1 MIPQDFIQTLLGRVD
16 IVDVVERHVRLKK
29 AGTNY
34 KACCPFH
41 NEKTPSFNVS
51 PSKQFYH
58 CFGCGAHGNAIGF
71 VMEYSGLT
79 YPDAIRELA
88 QQLGLEVPEE
98 RAGRSGQSS
107 PSSPASRGIGV
118 RLMEALTF
126 YRAELRKSPVAIDYL
141 KGRGLT
147 GEIAARYGLGY
158 APDQWQALQG
168 VFADYDAQ
176 ELRDAGLVIDAEP
189 TESAGAE
196 PARKGRRYDRFRGRI
211 MFPILDARGNVLG
224 FGGRVLG
231 EGQPKYLNSPET
243 PVFEKGREL
252 YGLYQAKRAIR
263 DSNRVI
269 VVEGYMDVVALA
281 QHGVANVVATLG
293 TATTPVHLTKLLK
306 LADDVVFCF
315 DGDAA
320 GRKAAWRALE
330 VSLPALSDGKSIS
343 FLFLPSEDDPDSYVR
358 RVGKEGFEAAL
369 AQAKPL
375 SQVLLGELASGVDLN
390 SEEGR
395 ARLLAQAQPL
405 VAQIVAP
412 AMSALIRRRLAELT
426 GVEIGELPGF
436 EAPAPAPTGR
446 RPGSAPPPRATR
458 RPPPVERQLLAR
470 ILRHP
475 SLAVAVDPTLVGRD
489 SADGEVLLEVIQWV
503 RSLGG
508 GSPTLGQLTAH
519 FEGSALS
526 AAIEAALQE
535 GLLDQLGEGEV
546 DLEAEVAAL
555 AGRLSLGRA
564 ELRKAA
570 LESAALSRG
579 LTDAERAE
587 WAQLQARQAAA
598 KGVGPPAG
606 TRPEE

>member
-1 MIPQDFIQTLLGRVD
+1 
-16 IVDVVERHVRLKK
+16 
-29 AGTNY
+29 
-34 KACCPFH
+34 
-41 NEKTPSFNVS
+41 
-51 PSKQFYH
+51 
-58 CFGCGAHGNAIGF
+58 
-71 VMEYSGLT
+71 
-79 YPDAIRELA
+79 
-88 QQLGLEVPEE
+88 
-98 RAGRSGQSS
+98 
-107 PSSPASRGIGV
+107 
-118 RLMEALTF
+118 
-126 YRAELRKSPVAIDYL
+126 
-141 KGRGLT
+141 
-147 GEIAARYGLGY
+147 
-158 APDQWQALQG
+158 
-168 VFADYDAQ
+168 
-176 ELRDAGLVIDAEP
+176 
-189 TESAGAE
+189 
-196 PARKGRRYDRFRGRI
+196 
-211 MFPILDARGNVLG
+211 
-224 FGGRVLG
+224 
-231 EGQPKYLNSPET
+231 
-243 PVFEKGREL
+243 
-252 YGLYQAKRAIR
+252 
-263 DSNRVI
+263 
-269 VVEGYMDVVALA
+269 MDVVALA
-281 QHGVANVVATLG
+281 KHGVANVVATLG
-293 TATTPVHLTKLLK
+293 TATTPMHLTKLLK

-330 VSLPALSDGKSIS
+330 VSLPSLADGKTVS

-358 RVGKEGFEAAL
+358 RVGKAGFEAAL

-375 SQVLLGELASGVDLN
+375 SQVLLGELASGVDLQ

-395 ARLLAQAQPL
+395 ARLLAQARPL
-405 VAQIVAP
+405 VGQIVAP
-412 AMSALIRRRLAELT
+412 AMSALIRRRLTEIT
-426 GVEIGELPGF
+426 GVEIGALPGF

-446 RPGSAPPPRATR
+446 RPGSAVPPRATR

-475 SLAVAVDPTLVGRD
+475 SLARAVDPSLIGRD
-489 SADGEVLLEVIQWV
+489 SAEGEVLREVIQWV

-555 AGRLSLGRA
+555 AGRLSLSRA
-564 ELRKAA
+564 ELRKAE

-587 WAQLQARQAAA
+587 WVELQARQAAA

>member
-1 MIPQDFIQTLLGRVD
+1 
-16 IVDVVERHVRLKK
+16 
-29 AGTNY
+29 
-34 KACCPFH
+34 
-41 NEKTPSFNVS
+41 
-51 PSKQFYH
+51 
-58 CFGCGAHGNAIGF
+58 
-71 VMEYSGLT
+71 
-79 YPDAIRELA
+79 
-88 QQLGLEVPEE
+88 
-98 RAGRSGQSS
+98 
-107 PSSPASRGIGV
+107 
-118 RLMEALTF
+118 MEALTF

-293 TATTPVHLTKLLK
+293 TATTPVHVTKLLK

-330 VSLPALSDGKSIS
+330 VSLPALSDGKSVS

-369 AQAKPL
+369 AQATPL

-395 ARLLAQAQPL
+395 ARLLAQARPL

-412 AMSALIRRRLAELT
+412 AMSALIRRRLTELT
-426 GVEIGELPGF
+426 GVEIGALPGF

-446 RPGSAPPPRATR
+446 RPGSATPPRATR